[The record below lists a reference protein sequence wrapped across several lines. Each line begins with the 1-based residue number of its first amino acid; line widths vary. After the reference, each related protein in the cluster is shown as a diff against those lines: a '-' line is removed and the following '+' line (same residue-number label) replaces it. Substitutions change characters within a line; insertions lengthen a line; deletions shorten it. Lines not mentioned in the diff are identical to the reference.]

1 MRQLSFYSV
10 EAHPPRI
17 ADLAGLLCGPG
28 QAVRFGSSGAARLS
42 VVVTDRWRV
51 VALRAVCAERG
62 VQAEV
67 ATSAEGNPLLRTAFR
82 TDLSELTAQWTRGA
96 VKAVPAGIELVGP
109 TLRVWALTAGQRDG
123 SGYLL
128 GLDPHAED
136 THEPLAVAMSMAGLV
151 VVPAP
156 AGARGQGRPSPAL
169 RLTGRRRLARLV
181 ELIGDPPPGTPADAW
196 PA

>member
-1 MRQLSFYSV
+1 VRQLSFYSV

-42 VVVTDRWRV
+42 VVVADRWRV
-51 VALRAVCAERG
+51 LALRSVCAERD
-62 VQAEV
+62 VQADV

-82 TDLSELTAQWTRGA
+82 TDLSALTAQWTRGA

-109 TLRVWALTAGQRDG
+109 ILRVWALTAGQCDG
-123 SGYLL
+123 SSYLF

-136 THEPLAVAMSMAGLV
+136 THEPLAAAMAMAGLAV
-151 VVPAP
+151 LPAP
-156 AGARGQGRPSPAL
+156 AGARGQSRSSPAL

-181 ELIGDPPPGTPADAW
+181 ELIGDAPPGTPPDAW
-196 PA
+196 PG